1 MAKKSFLIPQV
12 IRLSTTMSL
21 VYHYITKY
29 TLIPHPII
37 YYSVS
42 IAFVFRYQRFDKK
55 CKNNPSFSFAFKSS
69 GILSTSSVRNDV
81 KLVLTL
87 LGL

>member
-55 CKNNPSFSFAFKSS
+55 CKNNPSFSFERQWHFKYQFF
-69 GILSTSSVRNDV
+69 RNDV